1 MSSHSGARESRRRF
15 VAALAAAGS
24 ALALPAWGFG
34 QSAAVP
40 PSKSKYPSKVVDLVE
55 RSLVIDMLAPLK
67 LDFTPA
73 AFSGPFTEADAAM
86 FRSSGITG
94 FHNSIGVGGAS
105 AYDDALSSSLRGA
118 ASWAA
123 TRTCSRWWA
132 RRRTPTARNSSA
144 GSQSSRSQSA
154 PWHFFS

>member
-1 MSSHSGARESRRRF
+1 MSSHSGAHESRRRF
-15 VAALAAAGS
+15 VAALATAGP
-24 ALALPAWGFG
+24 ALALRAWGFG
-34 QSAAVP
+34 QSPAIPA
-40 PSKSKYPSKVVDLVE
+40 SKSQYPPKVVDLVE

-105 AYDDALSSSLRGA
+105 AYDDALSFIA
-118 ASWAA
+118 AWSGFVG
-123 TRTCSRWWA
+123 
-132 RRRTPTARNSSA
+132 RNA
-144 GSQSSRSQSA
+144 DVFALVGKAEDIDRA
-154 PWHFFS
+154 